1 MLRLDP
7 DVARP
12 VKALSYWYKDQPVK
26 PPALSLDAVQALP
39 LLLRTVIPPEY
50 EDENGH
56 MNMRWYL
63 ALFDEAGYPMVA
75 AWGLTPE
82 FHATHHTGGYDLEHH
97 VHYLREVAVGDRIA
111 IYLRVVGRSAKR
123 VHYLMFMVNETH
135 SVLAAIFECVNAF
148 ADLTAPRMAPYPP
161 DIATA
166 IDAQLAQHQ
175 ALGWPAPVCGV
186 MGA

>member
-1 MLRLDP
+1 M
-7 DVARP
+7 
-12 VKALSYWYKDQPVK
+12 K
-26 PPALSLDAVQALP
+26 PPAVALDDAQALP
-39 LLLRTVIPPEY
+39 LLLRAVIPPEY

-82 FHATHHTGGYDLEHH
+82 FHQAHGSGGYDLEHH
-97 VHYLREVAVGDRIA
+97 IHYLREVAVGDTVA
-111 IYLRVVGRSAKR
+111 IYLRLAGRSAKR
-123 VHYLMFMVNETH
+123 VHYLMFMLNETRG
-135 SVLAAIFECVNAF
+135 VLAAIFECVNAF
-148 ADLTAPRMAPYPP
+148 ADLTLRKTAPYPP
-161 DIATA
+161 EIAAA
-166 IDAQLAQHQ
+166 IDAQLAEHQ